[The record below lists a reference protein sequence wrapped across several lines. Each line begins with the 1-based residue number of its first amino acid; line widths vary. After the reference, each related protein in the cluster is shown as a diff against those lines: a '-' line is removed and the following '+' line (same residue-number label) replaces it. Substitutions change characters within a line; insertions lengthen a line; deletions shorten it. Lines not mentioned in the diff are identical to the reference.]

1 MKNNIDKKIDGG
13 TKEIGFKVT
22 DVVPFKP
29 KPGSPF
35 STPGG
40 WMDENKPKPEN
51 SEKAAAPDPAADRNE
66 ISKDIFGKPI
76 KDLTTKE
83 LEQLDELLASQSS
96 TQDREFYYSVLSK
109 DYGLKFLKT
118 LSLSELEELLQQR
131 IAAPMSKG
139 GLVSLYKKDLRK
151 P

>member
-1 MKNNIDKKIDGG
+1 MKNNIDKKINGG
-13 TKEIGFKVT
+13 TKEIGFKIT

-35 STPGG
+35 STPEGIF
-40 WMDENKPKPEN
+40 DKPKPEN
-51 SEKAAAPDPAADRNE
+51 SEKAAAPDPAADKNE

-76 KDLTTKE
+76 KDLTPKE
-83 LEQLDELLASQSS
+83 LEQLDEFLAAQSS

-118 LSLSELEELLQQR
+118 LTLSELEELLQQR
-131 IAAPMSKG
+131 LAAPMSKG
-139 GLVSLYKKDLRK
+139 GLVSSYKKDLRK